1 MYLLAAQD
9 TSEYSLLR
17 SDMFIASGPPMNYRR
32 GSERRNSH
40 RVVHFVDSFRRSEPH
55 PSSLGCLRY
64 KQLLRSEENLN

>member
-1 MYLLAAQD
+1 
-9 TSEYSLLR
+9 
-17 SDMFIASGPPMNYRR
+17 MFIASGPPMNYRR